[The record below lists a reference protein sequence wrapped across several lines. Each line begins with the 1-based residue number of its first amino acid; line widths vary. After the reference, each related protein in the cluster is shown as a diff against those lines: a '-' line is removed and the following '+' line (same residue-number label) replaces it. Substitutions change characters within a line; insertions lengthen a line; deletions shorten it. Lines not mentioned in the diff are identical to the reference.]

1 MASSEIKRCVYLVP
15 TRKRLRKPPY
25 IHYNTNLEQD
35 ANGVT
40 CAAEGQRGLRAIS
53 DADYNSTTYV
63 TNTKIPGAQS
73 ESDGHSPTLPTTV
86 PKGVSVPP
94 TFITRRHTL
103 VSLEVQPAKIGGCSN
118 MMGRRGGPSD
128 DDLGTKLQGDGG
140 EISALLARSR
150 GGDRT
155 GGRGVPCFAATRRR
169 ENAFTRQATSPD
181 PVTMAACVR

>member
-1 MASSEIKRCVYLVP
+1 MQIIFYDVL
-15 TRKRLRKPPY
+15 
-25 IHYNTNLEQD
+25 
-35 ANGVT
+35 
-40 CAAEGQRGLRAIS
+40 
-53 DADYNSTTYV
+53 
-63 TNTKIPGAQS
+63 TKIPGAQS

-103 VSLEVQPAKIGGCSN
+103 VSLEVQPAKIVGCSN
-118 MMGRRGGPSD
+118 SRMGRRGGPSD

-155 GGRGVPCFAATRRR
+155 GQERRPLFCCNAEEGDLKSNVP
-169 ENAFTRQATSPD
+169 Q
-181 PVTMAACVR
+181 PVFQIILRASRKSIALY